1 MSRPRTAALIFD
13 FDGVLVES
21 TAVKT
26 NAFAAIYRQYGD
38 DVANKAVA
46 YHLEHAGISRYVKFR
61 HLHRTLLGVDLP
73 DDEVAKLG
81 EQFSKLVLDAV
92 VAAPWVRGA
101 REFLESF
108 STTLP
113 LFVASGT
120 PDDELKIIVA
130 RRGMTRFFQSTHGT
144 PATKGEIIR
153 TIVKQHGFD
162 PRQMLMVGDAAAD
175 LDGARIGGT
184 RFLGRISTE
193 PNPFPP
199 GVDIIPDMQRLAEFL

>member
-1 MSRPRTAALIFD
+1 MSGSRTAALIFD

-26 NAFAAIYRQYGD
+26 GAFAAIYRKHGD
-38 DVANKAVA
+38 EIANRAVA

-61 HLHRTLLGVDLP
+61 HLHRMLLGVDLS
-73 DDEVAKLG
+73 DDEVASLG
-81 EQFSKLVLDAV
+81 GQFSKLVLDAV

-108 STTLP
+108 SATLP

-153 TIVKQHGFD
+153 AIVKQHGFA
-162 PRQMLMVGDAAAD
+162 PRQVLMVGDAAAD
-175 LDGARIGGT
+175 FDGARTGGT
-184 RFLGRISTE
+184 RFLGRVADGQ
-193 PNPFPP
+193 NPFPP
-199 GVDIIPDMQRLAEFL
+199 GVEVIPDMQRLAEFL